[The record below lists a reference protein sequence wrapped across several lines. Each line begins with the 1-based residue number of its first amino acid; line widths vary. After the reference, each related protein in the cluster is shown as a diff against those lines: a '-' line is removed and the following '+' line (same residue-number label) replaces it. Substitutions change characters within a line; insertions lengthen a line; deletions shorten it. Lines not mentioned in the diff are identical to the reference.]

1 MKSLNLQKII
11 NMKGGE
17 TLVSMERSLSIWGM
31 GLSIET
37 AITKIVTISLSTVT
51 ISLNAVSIS
60 LNANSIFIGRE
71 EF

>member
-37 AITKIVTISLSTVT
+37 AITKIVTISL
-51 ISLNAVSIS
+51 NAVSIS

-71 EF
+71 GF

>member
-51 ISLNAVSIS
+51 ISLNA
-60 LNANSIFIGRE
+60 NSIFIGRE

>member
-1 MKSLNLQKII
+1 MKSLILQKII

-37 AITKIVTISLSTVT
+37 AITKIVTMSLST
-51 ISLNAVSIS
+51 VSIS
-60 LNANSIFIGRE
+60 LNANSIFIGSE

>member
-1 MKSLNLQKII
+1 MKSLHLQKII

-17 TLVSMERSLSIWGM
+17 TLVSMECSLSIWGM

-37 AITKIVTISLSTVT
+37 TITKIVAM
-51 ISLNAVSIS
+51 SLNTVSIS
-60 LNANSIFIGRE
+60 LNANSIVVGRE